1 MGDPATIGR
10 ETLKVRQPGLDL
22 LRTAAILLVA
32 VFHIHLEHA
41 PRFLLPVQQ
50 CGWMGVDLFFV
61 LSGYLIGSQL
71 LRPYTRNAV
80 PSVRLFFLRRAFR
93 VLPAF
98 LVVLFVYFLFPAFR
112 ERPNLPDLWRFLT
125 FTQNFG
131 LQAPAAFSHDWS
143 LCVEEHFY
151 LVLPLLFLW
160 LMRKPN
166 LRRFTSRRTR
176 AWMVFWWGSFS
187 PG

>member
-1 MGDPATIGR
+1 MGDPETIGH
-10 ETLKVRQPGLDL
+10 ETLKARQPGLDL
-22 LRTAAILLVA
+22 LRSAAILLVA

-41 PRFLLPVQQ
+41 PRFLLPVQE

-112 ERPNLPDLWRFLT
+112 ERPNLPDLWRFL
-125 FTQNFG
+125 
-131 LQAPAAFSHDWS
+131 PASVRS
-143 LCVEEHFY
+143 
-151 LVLPLLFLW
+151 
-160 LMRKPN
+160 
-166 LRRFTSRRTR
+166 
-176 AWMVFWWGSFS
+176 GSALA
-187 PG
+187 